1 VKLTGGR
8 LDNVEPAVFYCAAWG
23 GAGQFMTDM
32 AKPVALEAVDI
43 ERPPIRLFRHAAA
56 KIAMTPMMATVIFV
70 FIGCTF
76 WTIFYSLTVSRVLPA
91 SDPLGKDFVGLMQYQ
106 RLFDSARWIISIKN
120 LGIFGVLTLLF
131 VFAVGFL
138 LAVFMDQKIRFENTF
153 RTIFLYPF
161 ALSFVITGLV
171 WQWALNPA
179 FGLQKSVRDLG
190 WTSFSFDWIA
200 NRQMVVYTLVIAA
213 VWQGTGLV
221 MALMLAGL
229 RGIDDE
235 IWRASRVDGIPKWR
249 TYLSIVIPMLRP
261 VFVTALVIV
270 AAGIVRTYDLVVAM
284 TGGGPGLSSQ
294 FPTIYVYEYM
304 FVSNLSQGLAASTV
318 MLITVAVIV
327 VPWAFFEFGRRRRT

>member
-1 VKLTGGR
+1 
-8 LDNVEPAVFYCAAWG
+8 
-23 GAGQFMTDM
+23 MTDL
-32 AKPVALEAVDI
+32 AKPVTLAAADV
-43 ERPPIRLFRHAAA
+43 ERPPIRLFRHAAS
-56 KIAMTPMMATVIFV
+56 KIALTPMMLTVIVV
-70 FIGCTF
+70 FIGGTI
-76 WTIFYSLTVSRVLPA
+76 WTVVYSLTASRVLPA
-91 SDPLGKDFVGLMQYQ
+91 ADPFGKDFVGLTQYV
-106 RLFDSARWIISIKN
+106 RLFQSARWLISIRN
-120 LGIFGVLTLLF
+120 LAVFGVLTLIF
-131 VFAVGFL
+131 VFVVGLL

-190 WTSFSFDWIA
+190 WTTFSFDWIA
-200 NRQMVVYTLVIAA
+200 NRKMVVYTLVIAA

-235 IWRASRVDGIPKWR
+235 IWRASRVDGIPKWK
-249 TYLSIVIPMLRP
+249 TYLYIVIPMLRP
-261 VFVTALVIV
+261 VFVTAVVIV

-294 FPTIYVYEYM
+294 FPTIYVYEFM

-318 MLITVAVIV
+318 MLITVAIIV

>member
-1 VKLTGGR
+1 MA
-8 LDNVEPAVFYCAAWG
+8 NAAG
-23 GAGQFMTDM
+23 TARASDL
-32 AKPVALEAVDI
+32 AKPPEVVRA
-43 ERPPIRLFRHAAA
+43 PIKLFRNMTA
-56 KIAMTPMMATVIFV
+56 KLAMVPMMATVIFV
-70 FIGCTF
+70 FIGCTV
-76 WTIFYSLTVSRVLPA
+76 WTIFYSLTTSRVLPS
-91 SDPLGKDFVGLMQYQ
+91 SDPLGKDFVGLDQYI
-106 RLFDSARWIISIKN
+106 RLFQSGRWQISVNN
-120 LGIFGVLTLLF
+120 LLVYGALSLVF

-138 LAVFMDQKIRFENTF
+138 LAVLMDQKIRFENTF

-161 ALSFVITGLV
+161 ALSFIITGLV

-179 FGLQKSVRDLG
+179 FGLQKSIRDLG

-200 NRQMVVYTLVIAA
+200 NRRMVVYTLVIAG

-235 IWRASRVDGIPKWR
+235 IWKASRVDGIPRWR
-249 TYLSIVIPMLRP
+249 AYVFIVIPMMRP

-318 MLITVAVIV
+318 MLVSVAIIV
-327 VPWAFFEFGRRRRT
+327 VPWAFYEFGRRRTT

>member
-1 VKLTGGR
+1 M
-8 LDNVEPAVFYCAAWG
+8 FYCAAWG

-32 AKPVALEAVDI
+32 AKPIALDAVDT

-70 FIGCTF
+70 FIGCTL

-91 SDPLGKDFVGLMQYQ
+91 ADPLGKDFVGLMQYQ
-106 RLFDSARWIISIKN
+106 RLFGSARWIISIKN
-120 LGIFGVLTLLF
+120 LGIFGALTLFF
-131 VFAVGFL
+131 VFVVGFF

-235 IWRASRVDGIPKWR
+235 LWRASRVDGIPKWK
-249 TYLSIVIPMLRP
+249 TYLFIVIPMLRP
-261 VFVTALVIV
+261 VFVTAVVIV

-318 MLITVAVIV
+318 MLITIAIIV

>member
-1 VKLTGGR
+1 
-8 LDNVEPAVFYCAAWG
+8 
-23 GAGQFMTDM
+23 
-32 AKPVALEAVDI
+32 
-43 ERPPIRLFRHAAA
+43 
-56 KIAMTPMMATVIFV
+56 MMATVIFV
-70 FIGCTF
+70 FIGCTI
-76 WTIFYSLTVSRVLPA
+76 WTIVYSLTTSRVLPA
-91 SDPLGKDFVGLMQYQ
+91 SDPFGKDFVGLMQYD
-106 RLFDSARWIISIKN
+106 RLFQSSRWIISIKN
-120 LGIFGVLTLLF
+120 LGIFGALTLVF
-131 VFAVGFL
+131 VFIVGFL

-179 FGLQKSVRDLG
+179 FGLQKSIRDLG

-200 NRQMVVYTLVIAA
+200 NRQMVIYTLVIAA

-235 IWRASRVDGIPKWR
+235 IWRASRVDGIPKWK
-249 TYLSIVIPMLRP
+249 TYLYIVIPMMRP
-261 VFVTALVIV
+261 VFVTAVVIV

-294 FPTIYVYEYM
+294 FPTIYVYEFM

-318 MLITVAVIV
+318 MLVTVAVIV